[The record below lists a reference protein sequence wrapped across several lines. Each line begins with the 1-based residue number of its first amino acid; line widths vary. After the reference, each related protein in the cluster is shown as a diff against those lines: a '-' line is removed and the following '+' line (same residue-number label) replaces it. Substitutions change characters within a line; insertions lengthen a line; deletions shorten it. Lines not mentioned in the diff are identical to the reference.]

1 MATDITRLQIQIDTS
16 QVKKASDSFD
26 NMNKSVNNTEKGL
39 LSLNKVIGALSL
51 TALTS
56 QLVKYADEFTN
67 INNRLRLATDGTN
80 ELATA
85 QKELFKI
92 SQDTMVSF
100 SSSAELYSK
109 LKTSTDNLNISQE
122 RLLKITQTIN
132 KAGLLGGGSVES
144 VNAALVQLGQGLA
157 SGTLRGDELNSVLEN
172 TPRLARAIAEGMNVP
187 LGKIRELAGEGKI
200 TAETIIKA
208 LESQGIAIDKEFE
221 KVGATIGQAMQTV
234 SNSILFAVGTLDE
247 GTGASKSF
255 ADSIMSLSKLIDEN
269 RENILLYAQGLASI
283 IATVTALAV
292 GKKALSAVTQLYN
305 SYLIATTTTTTAYNI
320 ATNTATATTTR
331 MSLSQQ
337 AAAAS
342 SLALSTAMRAIP
354 FIAVAGG
361 IFAITDALIKSKG
374 KMLEFGDATTSTAD
388 KLKGLTS
395 VQLDYQESLLQTEII
410 QKRLDLANAKSKA
423 SSQGIFQSDEDFL
436 RARSEADKT
445 SQEFEQ
451 LTKSLRDLKKVRED
465 LSNTKPVND
474 KLEVKNAQD
483 LKAIQQDLLKVI
495 DPYAVKVKEINQ
507 KYDDMLIKLKMVKG
521 STADIAELEKA
532 RQIEL
537 DKAKPK
543 ETKTSSPVKIEQ
555 TKEQL
560 ITSSRDWQTYYETI
574 KDYSSS
580 WAIEEA
586 DLRARFIDLN
596 AEQMDIMLQDAKTRY
611 FDKFKEEAEKI
622 KEIKPFD
629 FSINLDVN
637 DTAINSVL
645 KSFESLTD
653 AQQEYNKFINK
664 EGVTKEQIAKADEK
678 NISNQIKGYS
688 NLAGSIGELFEA
700 GSRESASFK
709 IAQTALALVEGTR
722 AILTAGTGDPYT
734 AIPRMIAMGAMVS
747 SLLGNIGVAFGTSSV
762 SSVNMSAPVNTGTG
776 TVLGDSEA
784 VSESITKSLEIL
796 EDFAEPQY
804 QTLQSMNKYLANISN
819 ALGGVSSLLIRQGG
833 FAFGEGFTPTSTTK
847 QNIKI
852 NNDIANAIVGG
863 GVGLVLSKLKI
874 PIISDIAGM
883 FGGLINNV
891 MGGLFGKTSVSSTM
905 TDSGIYFANQL
916 LTDAIE
922 NFNGSAYQTIQT
934 TVSKKSWFGSSS
946 STTITDYFQA
956 LDNETER
963 QFSLVLGGLYD
974 TALQA
979 GTALDMTAEDTEKKL
994 SKFIVSIGKIS
1005 LKGKTGEQIQESLTN
1020 VFGKL
1025 GDQIALE
1032 MFNIYDTVTEKVA
1045 VYEKRLVGGF
1055 SFRLKDVLVGYKDV
1069 TTTKVVGNTL
1079 VDFQKVGEGLF
1090 QTMTRVATGMEE
1102 ARFYIDRLG
1111 KSFNDLSYTE
1121 ILNKQG
1127 DVGFEALYQ
1136 SIKKTDEALYGVD
1149 NNLIKIIENLDSTAE
1164 ELYTAYSILDTLRS
1178 TLSFL
1183 GLAVEGIS
1191 TSSIRGAGSLEN
1203 LSSGINDYIE
1213 NFLSDEE
1220 RLSYKTMLLTKEF
1233 DRLGISL
1240 PTSKDAFK
1248 TLINSLDLTT
1258 EDGQKL
1264 YGSLITLSG
1273 AFSDVSDEAEKLTN
1287 VTITLLSNLSQSIKN
1302 VVATLRGNNSSVSL
1316 SQFNQAMLKAIDLST
1331 TTNYQ
1336 DFANA
1341 VNEAIKFS
1349 SALSDESNF
1358 KTAKEMSFAQS
1369 VAANQFEDL
1378 GTKTETQIDILMQIR
1393 GNTAIIA
1400 SSISGANGTV
1410 NSITTPPTIG
1420 ITTANQTTNNPL
1432 IADNSQTERLIN
1444 IVQSQNVIIKQQYD
1458 VLREIRDLN
1467 NTANISLDSIKGLM

>member
-1 MATDITRLQIQIDTS
+1 MATDITRLRVEIDTS

-67 INNRLRLATDGTN
+67 INNRLRLVTSGTE
-80 ELATA
+80 ELTQA

-92 SQDTMVSF
+92 SQDTRVSF

-144 VNAALVQLGQGLA
+144 INAALVQLGQGLA

-305 SYLIATTTTTTAYNI
+305 SYLIATTTTTTSYSI
-320 ATNTATATTTR
+320 ATNTATTTTTR

-388 KLKGLTS
+388 KLKGLTKT
-395 VQLDYQESLLQTEII
+395 QLDYQESLLQTEII
-410 QKRLDLANAKSKA
+410 QKRLDLANAKAKA

-436 RARSEADKT
+436 RARSEADKI

-451 LTKSLRDLKKVRED
+451 LTKSSRELKKARED
-465 LSNTKPVND
+465 LANTKPVND

-483 LKAIQQDLLKVI
+483 LKAIQQDLLKI
-495 DPYAVKVKEINQ
+495 TDPYAVKVKEINQ

-521 STADIAELEKA
+521 TAKDIAELEKA

-543 ETKTSSPVKIEQ
+543 ETKTSSPVKTEQ

-574 KDYSSS
+574 KDYSSA

-637 DTAINSVL
+637 DTAINSIL
-645 KSFESLTD
+645 KSFDSLMD
-653 AQQEYNKFINK
+653 AQKEYNKFVTK
-664 EGVTKEQIAKADEK
+664 EGVTKEQIAKADAK

-688 NLAGSIGELFEA
+688 NLAGSIGELFRE
-700 GSRESASFK
+700 GSKESASFK

-722 AILTAGTGDPYT
+722 AILTQGTGDPYT

-747 SLLGNIGVAFGTSSV
+747 SLLGNIGVAFGGSS
-762 SSVNMSAPVNTGTG
+762 SSTVNMSGAVNTGTG

-833 FAFGEGFTPTSTTK
+833 FAFGEGFQAINQTT
-847 QNIKI
+847 QNVKLSNSFIKTMDFLT
-852 NNDIANAIVGG
+852 NPAGAILDKIGLSFLSGNGIIGGLVNKVLG
-863 GVGLVLSKLKI
+863 GV
-874 PIISDIAGM
+874 
-883 FGGLINNV
+883 
-891 MGGLFGKTSVSSTM
+891 FGKTSVSQTM
-905 TDSGIYFANQL
+905 TDSGIYFADQL

-922 NFNGSAYQTIQT
+922 NFNGAAYQTVLTIVNT
-934 TVSKKSWFGSSS
+934 KSLFKKSSMAWYQ
-946 STTITDYFQA
+946 DYFQA
-956 LDNETER
+956 LDSETER
-963 QFSLVLGGLYD
+963 QFTLVLRGLYD
-974 TALQA
+974 TVLQA
-979 GTALDMTAEDTEKKL
+979 GTALDKTAEQTAQSL
-994 SKFIVSIGKIS
+994 SGFIVSIGKIS
-1005 LKGKTGEQIQESLTN
+1005 LKGKTGEQIQEELTN
-1020 VFGKL
+1020 VFGKI
-1025 GDQIALE
+1025 GDQMAATAFPAL
-1032 MFNIYDTVTEKVA
+1032 IP
-1045 VYEKRLVGGF
+1045 
-1055 SFRLKDVLVGYKDV
+1055 
-1069 TTTKVVGNTL
+1069 
-1079 VDFQKVGEGLF
+1079 FQKVGEGLF
-1090 QTMTRVATGMEE
+1090 ETMTRVATGMEE
-1102 ARFYIDRLG
+1102 ARYYIDRLG

-1127 DVGFEALYQ
+1127 NVGFEALYQ

-1149 NNLIKIIENLDSTAE
+1149 NNLIQIIENLDATAE
-1164 ELYTAYSILDTLRS
+1164 ELYTAYSVLDTLRS

-1183 GLAVEGIS
+1183 GLSVEGIS
-1191 TSSIRGAGSLEN
+1191 FASIRGAGSVEN
-1203 LSSGINDYIE
+1203 LSNGINDYIE
-1213 NFLSDEE
+1213 GFLSDEE
-1220 RLSYKTMLLTKEF
+1220 KLSYKTMLLTKEF
-1233 DRLGISL
+1233 DRLGIAL
-1240 PTSKDAFK
+1240 PNSKDDFK
-1248 TLINSLDLTT
+1248 ALINSLDLTT
-1258 EDGQKL
+1258 EEGQKL
-1264 YGSLITLSG
+1264 YGRLITLSG
-1273 AFSDVSDEAEKLTN
+1273 AFADVSDEAEKLTN

-1302 VVATLRGNNSSVSL
+1302 VVATLRGSNNSSVTL
-1316 SQFNQAMLKAIDLST
+1316 GQFNQAMLKAIDLST

-1358 KTAKEMSFAQS
+1358 KNAKEMSFAQS
-1369 VAANQFEDL
+1369 VAANQFEQL

>member
-1 MATDITRLQIQIDTS
+1 MATDLTRLQIQIDTS

-67 INNRLRLATDGTN
+67 INNRLRLSTN
-80 ELATA
+80 STQELIQA

-92 SQDTMVSF
+92 SQDTRVSF
-100 SSSAELYSK
+100 SSSVELYSK

-305 SYLIATTTTTTAYNI
+305 SYLIATTTTTTSYSI
-320 ATNTATATTTR
+320 ATNTATTTTTR

-388 KLKGLTS
+388 KLKGLTKT
-395 VQLDYQESLLQTEII
+395 QLDYQESLLQTEII
-410 QKRLDLANAKSKA
+410 QKRLDLANAKAKA

-436 RARSEADKT
+436 RARSEADKI

-451 LTKSLRDLKKVRED
+451 LTKSSRELKKARED
-465 LSNTKPVND
+465 LANTKPVND

-495 DPYAVKVKEINQ
+495 DPYQVKVKEINQ

-543 ETKTSSPVKIEQ
+543 EPKPEKVKKDE

-560 ITSSRDWQTYYETI
+560 ITSLRDWQTYYETI
-574 KDYSSS
+574 KDYSSA

-637 DTAINSVL
+637 DTAINSIL
-645 KSFESLTD
+645 KSFDSLMD
-653 AQQEYNKFINK
+653 AQKEYNKFVTK
-664 EGVTKEQIAKADEK
+664 EGVTKEQIAKADAK

-688 NLAGSIGELFEA
+688 NLAGSIGELFRE
-700 GSRESASFK
+700 GSKESASFK

-722 AILTAGTGDPYT
+722 AILTQGTGDPYT

-747 SLLGNIGVAFGTSSV
+747 SLLGNIGVAFGGSSV
-762 SSVNMSAPVNTGTG
+762 SSVNMSGAVNTGTG

-833 FAFGEGFTPTSTTK
+833 FAFGEGFTPINTTT
-847 QNIKI
+847 QNVKLSNSFIKTMDFI
-852 NNDIANAIVGG
+852 TNPAGG
-863 GVGLVLSKLKI
+863 LLDKILPLGSGNGVI
-874 PIISDIAGM
+874 
-883 FGGLINNV
+883 GGLINKV
-891 MGGLFGKTSVSSTM
+891 LGSVFGKTSESSAM

-916 LTDAIE
+916 LTNAIE
-922 NFNGSAYQTIQT
+922 DFNGSAYQTVLF
-934 TVSKKSWFGSSS
+934 TVSKKSAFSSS
-946 STTITDYFQA
+946 SRSWYKDYFQA
-956 LDNETER
+956 LDSETTR

-974 TALQA
+974 TVLQA
-979 GTALDMTAEDTEKKL
+979 GTALDKTAEQTAQSL
-994 SKFIVSIGKIS
+994 SGFIVSIGKIS
-1005 LKGKTGEQIQESLTN
+1005 LKDKTGEQIQETLTN
-1020 VFGKL
+1020 VFGKI
-1025 GDQIALE
+1025 GDDLAKTAFPAL
-1032 MFNIYDTVTEKVA
+1032 IP
-1045 VYEKRLVGGF
+1045 
-1055 SFRLKDVLVGYKDV
+1055 
-1069 TTTKVVGNTL
+1069 
-1079 VDFQKVGEGLF
+1079 FQKVGEGLF

-1127 DVGFEALYQ
+1127 NVGFEALYQ
-1136 SIKKTDEALYGVD
+1136 SIKKTDESLYGVD

-1164 ELYTAYSILDTLRS
+1164 ELYTAYSVLDTLRS

-1183 GLAVEGIS
+1183 GLSVEGIS
-1191 TSSIRGAGSLEN
+1191 FASIRGAGSVEN
-1203 LSSGINDYIE
+1203 LSNGINDYIE
-1213 NFLSDEE
+1213 GFLSDEE
-1220 RLSYKTMLLTKEF
+1220 RLSYQTMLLTKEF
-1233 DRLGISL
+1233 DRLGIAL
-1240 PTSKDAFK
+1240 PNSKDDFK
-1248 TLINSLDLTT
+1248 ALINSLDLTT
-1258 EDGQKL
+1258 EEGQKL

-1302 VVATLRGNNSSVSL
+1302 VVATLRGNNSSSVTL
-1316 SQFNQAMLKAIDLST
+1316 GQFNQAMLKAIDLST

-1349 SALSDESNF
+1349 SALSNESNF
-1358 KTAKEMSFAQS
+1358 KNAKEMSFAQS
-1369 VAANQFEDL
+1369 VAANQFEEL

-1393 GNTAIIA
+1393 GNTAILA
-1400 SSISGANGTV
+1400 SAVGTNQQI

>member
-1 MATDITRLQIQIDTS
+1 MATDITRLRVEIDTS

-67 INNRLRLATDGTN
+67 INNTIRLATNGTQ
-80 ELATA
+80 EFAIA
-85 QKELFKI
+85 QKELFRIAQETK
-92 SQDTMVSF
+92 TSF
-100 SSSAELYSK
+100 STTTELYRKFSVA
-109 LKTSTDNLNISQE
+109 TDSLGVSQE
-122 RLLKITQTIN
+122 RLLKVISSIN
-132 KAGLLGGGSVES
+132 KAGIIGGGDKSSIE
-144 VNAALVQLGQGLA
+144 AALTQLGQGLME
-157 SGTLRGDELNSVLEN
+157 GTLRGDELNSVLGQ
-172 TPRLARAIAEGMNVP
+172 TPRLAKAIADGMGIAQDK
-187 LGKIRELAGEGKI
+187 LRAMAMEGKI
-200 TAETIIKA
+200 TAEQIVIA
-208 LESQGIAIDKEFE
+208 LEKQGIVLDREYAVMAS
-221 KVGATIGQAMQTV
+221 KVSDAMTTV
-234 SNSILFAVGTLDE
+234 NNSILVAIGTLDE
-247 GTGASKSF
+247 GLGASKSF
-255 ADSIMSLSKLIDEN
+255 AQGLVDLSKAIDKNKES
-269 RENILLYAQGLASI
+269 IFLYAQGLASI

-320 ATNTATATTTR
+320 ATNTATTTTTR

-388 KLKGLTS
+388 KLKGLTA
-395 VQLDYQESLLQTEII
+395 VQLDYQQSLLEEELIK
-410 QKRLDLANAKSKA
+410 KRLERANANAAAANK
-423 SSQGIFQSDEDFL
+423 GIFQSDEDFL
-436 RARSEADKT
+436 RVRNRAVEVQK
-445 SQEFEQ
+445 EFDI
-451 LTKSLRDLKKVRED
+451 LTKAMVDLKQAKKD

-495 DPYAVKVKEINQ
+495 DPYQVKVKEINQ

-574 KDYSSS
+574 KDYSSA

-637 DTAINSVL
+637 DTAINSIL
-645 KSFESLTD
+645 KSFDSLMD
-653 AQQEYNKFINK
+653 AQKEYNKFVNK
-664 EGVTKEQIAKADEK
+664 EGVTKEQIAKADAK

-688 NLAGSIGELFEA
+688 NLAGSIGELFRE
-700 GSRESASFK
+700 GSKESASFK

-722 AILTAGTGDPYT
+722 AILTQGTGDPYT

-747 SLLGNIGVAFGTSSV
+747 SLLGNIGVAFGGSSV

-819 ALGGVSSLLIRQGG
+819 SLGGVSSLLIRQGG

-847 QNIKI
+847 QNVKI
-852 NNDIANAIVGG
+852 NNDISNAIVGG

-883 FGGLINNV
+883 FGGLVNKAL
-891 MGGLFGKTSVSSTM
+891 GSLFGKTSVSSAM

-922 NFNGSAYQTIQT
+922 NFNGSAYQTVLTI
-934 TVSKKSWFGSSS
+934 VSTKSLFKKSSMAWYQ
-946 STTITDYFQA
+946 DYFQA
-956 LDNETER
+956 LDSETSR

-974 TALQA
+974 TVLQA
-979 GTALDMTAEDTEKKL
+979 GTALDKTAEQTAQSL
-994 SKFIVSIGKIS
+994 SGFIVSIGKIS
-1005 LKGKTGEQIQESLTN
+1005 LSGKTGQQIQETLTN
-1020 VFGKL
+1020 IFGKL
-1025 GDQIALE
+1025 GDQIAATAFPLL
-1032 MFNIYDTVTEKVA
+1032 IP
-1045 VYEKRLVGGF
+1045 
-1055 SFRLKDVLVGYKDV
+1055 
-1069 TTTKVVGNTL
+1069 
-1079 VDFQKVGEGLF
+1079 FQKVGEGLF

-1111 KSFNDLSYTE
+1111 KSFNDLSYTD

-1127 DVGFEALYQ
+1127 NVGFEALYQ

-1164 ELYTAYSILDTLRS
+1164 ELYTAYSVLDTLRS

-1191 TSSIRGAGSLEN
+1191 FASIRGAGSVEN
-1203 LSSGINDYIE
+1203 LSNGINDYIE
-1213 NFLSDEE
+1213 GFLSDEE
-1220 RLSYKTMLLTKEF
+1220 RLSYQTMLLSKEF
-1233 DRLGISL
+1233 DRLGIAL
-1240 PTSKDAFK
+1240 PTSKDDFK
-1248 TLINSLDLTT
+1248 ALIQSLDLTS
-1258 EDGQKL
+1258 EEGQKL
-1264 YGSLITLSG
+1264 YGQLITLSG

-1302 VVATLRGNNSSVSL
+1302 VVATLRGNNSSVTL
-1316 SQFNQAMLKAIDLST
+1316 GQFNQAMLKAIDLST

-1349 SALSDESNF
+1349 SALSNESNF

-1369 VAANQFEDL
+1369 VAANQFEQL

>member
-67 INNRLRLATDGTN
+67 INNRLRLVTSGTE
-80 ELATA
+80 ELTRA

-92 SQDTMVSF
+92 SQDTRVSF

-157 SGTLRGDELNSVLEN
+157 SGVLRGDELNSVLEN
-172 TPRLARAIAEGMNVP
+172 TPRLAKAIADGMNIP

-208 LESQGIAIDKEFE
+208 LESQGVSIDKEFE

-255 ADSIMSLSKLIDEN
+255 ADSIMSLSRLIDEN

-305 SYLIATTTTTTAYNI
+305 SYLIATTTTTTAYNV

-361 IFAITDALIKSKG
+361 IFAISENLLTSSKNAKILSDSLDEPIEKLKELTENQLKFRVTVLTDEIEKQTKIVEDRLNA
-374 KMLEFGDATTSTAD
+374 ATQDLSTASRWVD
-388 KLKGLTS
+388 TEKIQQKNLSLYDSEVQKLNSIIKRRDEILELSKQENNNTKENEKLKS
-395 VQLDYQESLLQTEII
+395 
-410 QKRLDLANAKSKA
+410 
-423 SSQGIFQSDEDFL
+423 
-436 RARSEADKT
+436 
-445 SQEFEQ
+445 
-451 LTKSLRDLKKVRED
+451 
-465 LSNTKPVND
+465 
-474 KLEVKNAQD
+474 KNAQD

-495 DPYAVKVKEINQ
+495 DPYQVKVKEINQ
-507 KYDDMLIKLKMVKG
+507 RYDDMLIKLKMVKG

-543 ETKTSSPVKIEQ
+543 EPKPEKVKKDE

-574 KDYSSS
+574 KDYSSA

-637 DTAINSVL
+637 DTAINSIL
-645 KSFESLTD
+645 KSFDSLMD
-653 AQQEYNKFINK
+653 AQKEYNKFVTK
-664 EGVTKEQIAKADEK
+664 EGVTKEQIAKADAK

-688 NLAGSIGELFEA
+688 NLAGSIGELFRE
-700 GSRESASFK
+700 GSKESASFK

-722 AILTAGTGDPYT
+722 AILTQGTGDPYT

-747 SLLGNIGVAFGTSSV
+747 SLLGNIGVAFGGSSV

-833 FAFGEGFTPTSTTK
+833 FAFGEGFTPINQTT
-847 QNIKI
+847 QNVKLSNSFIKTMDFLT
-852 NNDIANAIVGG
+852 NPAGG
-863 GVGLVLSKLKI
+863 LLDKILPLGSGNGVI
-874 PIISDIAGM
+874 
-883 FGGLINNV
+883 GGLINKV
-891 MGGLFGKTSVSSTM
+891 LGSVFGKTSVSSAM

-922 NFNGSAYQTIQT
+922 NFNGSAYQTVLTII
-934 TVSKKSWFGSSS
+934 SSKSLFKKSSMAWYQ
-946 STTITDYFQA
+946 DYFQA
-956 LDNETER
+956 LDSETSR

-974 TALQA
+974 TVLQA
-979 GTALDMTAEDTEKKL
+979 GTALDKTAEQTAQSL
-994 SKFIVSIGKIS
+994 SNFIVSIGKIS
-1005 LKGKTGEQIQESLTN
+1005 LSGKTGQQIQETLTN
-1020 VFGKL
+1020 IFGKL
-1025 GDQIALE
+1025 GDQIAATAFPLL
-1032 MFNIYDTVTEKVA
+1032 MP
-1045 VYEKRLVGGF
+1045 
-1055 SFRLKDVLVGYKDV
+1055 
-1069 TTTKVVGNTL
+1069 
-1079 VDFQKVGEGLF
+1079 FQKVGEGLF

-1111 KSFNDLSYTE
+1111 KSFNDLSYTD

-1127 DVGFEALYQ
+1127 NVGFEALYQ

-1149 NNLIKIIENLDSTAE
+1149 NNLIKIIDSLDSTSE

-1183 GLAVEGIS
+1183 GLSVEGIS
-1191 TSSIRGAGSLEN
+1191 FASIRGAGSLEN

-1220 RLSYKTMLLTKEF
+1220 KLSYRTMLLTKEF
-1233 DRLGISL
+1233 DRLGIAL
-1240 PTSKDAFK
+1240 PNSKDDFK
-1248 TLINSLDLTT
+1248 ALIQSLDLTS
-1258 EDGQKL
+1258 EEGQKL
-1264 YGSLITLSG
+1264 YGQLITLSG

-1302 VVATLRGNNSSVSL
+1302 VVATLRGNNSSVTL
-1316 SQFNQAMLKAIDLST
+1316 GQFNQAMLKAIDLST

-1336 DFANA
+1336 DFADA

-1349 SALSDESNF
+1349 SALSNEGNF

-1369 VAANQFEDL
+1369 VAANQFEQL

-1432 IADNSQTERLIN
+1432 VADNSQTERLIN

>member
-1 MATDITRLQIQIDTS
+1 MATDLTRLQIQIDTS

-67 INNRLRLATDGTN
+67 INNRLRLVTNGTE
-80 ELATA
+80 ELTQA

-92 SQDTMVSF
+92 SQDTRVSF

-305 SYLIATTTTTTAYNI
+305 SYLIATTTTTTSYSI
-320 ATNTATATTTR
+320 ATNTATTTTTR

-388 KLKGLTS
+388 KLKGLTKT
-395 VQLDYQESLLQTEII
+395 QLDYQESLLQTEII
-410 QKRLDLANAKSKA
+410 QKRLDLANAKAKA

-436 RARSEADKT
+436 RARSEADKI

-451 LTKSLRDLKKVRED
+451 LTKSSRELKKARED
-465 LSNTKPVND
+465 LANTKPVND

-483 LKAIQQDLLKVI
+483 LKAIQQDLLKI
-495 DPYAVKVKEINQ
+495 TDPYAVKVKEINQ

-521 STADIAELEKA
+521 TAKDIADLEKA

-543 ETKTSSPVKIEQ
+543 EPKPEKVKKDE

-574 KDYSSS
+574 KDYSSA

-637 DTAINSVL
+637 DTAINSIL
-645 KSFESLTD
+645 KSFDSLMD
-653 AQQEYNKFINK
+653 AQKEYNKFVTK
-664 EGVTKEQIAKADEK
+664 EGVTKEQIAKADDK

-688 NLAGSIGELFEA
+688 NLAGSIGELFRE
-700 GSRESASFK
+700 GSKESASFK

-722 AILTAGTGDPYT
+722 AILTQGTGDPYT

-747 SLLGNIGVAFGTSSV
+747 SLLGNIGVAFGGSSV

-852 NNDIANAIVGG
+852 NNDITNAIVGG
-863 GVGLVLSKLKI
+863 GVGLILSKLKI

-883 FGGLINNV
+883 FGGLINSV
-891 MGGLFGKTSVSSTM
+891 IGGLFGKTSVSTTM

-922 NFNGSAYQTIQT
+922 DFNGAAYQTIQT
-934 TVSKKSWFGSSS
+934 TISKKSWFGKSS

-956 LDNETER
+956 LDNETTR

-974 TALQA
+974 TVLQA
-979 GTALDMTAEDTEKKL
+979 GTALDKTAEQTAQSL
-994 SKFIVSIGKIS
+994 SGFVVSIGKIS
-1005 LKGKTGEQIQESLTN
+1005 LKDKTGEQIQETLTN
-1020 VFGKL
+1020 IFGQI
-1025 GDQIALE
+1025 GDQMAATAFPAL
-1032 MFNIYDTVTEKVA
+1032 IP
-1045 VYEKRLVGGF
+1045 
-1055 SFRLKDVLVGYKDV
+1055 
-1069 TTTKVVGNTL
+1069 
-1079 VDFQKVGEGLF
+1079 FQQVGEGLF
-1090 QTMTRVATGMEE
+1090 ETMTRVASGMEE

-1127 DVGFEALYQ
+1127 NVGFEALYQ

-1191 TSSIRGAGSLEN
+1191 FASIRGAGSVEN

-1213 NFLSDEE
+1213 GFLSDEE
-1220 RLSYKTMLLTKEF
+1220 RLSYRTMLLTKEF
-1233 DRLGISL
+1233 DRLGIAL
-1240 PTSKDAFK
+1240 PTSKDDFK
-1248 TLINSLDLTT
+1248 ALIQSLDLTS
-1258 EDGQKL
+1258 EEGQKL
-1264 YGSLITLSG
+1264 YGQLITLSG

-1302 VVATLRGNNSSVSL
+1302 VVATLRGNNSSVTL
-1316 SQFNQAMLKAIDLST
+1316 GQFNQAMLKAIDLST

-1336 DFANA
+1336 DFADA

-1349 SALSDESNF
+1349 SALSNESNF

-1369 VAANQFEDL
+1369 VAANQFEQL

>member
-1 MATDITRLQIQIDTS
+1 MATDITRLRVEIDTS
-16 QVKKASDSFD
+16 QVKKTSDSFD

-67 INNRLRLATDGTN
+67 INNRLRLVTNGTE
-80 ELATA
+80 ELTQA

-92 SQDTMVSF
+92 SQDTRVSF

-109 LKTSTDNLNISQE
+109 LKTSTDSLNISQE

-172 TPRLARAIAEGMNVP
+172 TPRLAKAIADGMNVP

-305 SYLIATTTTTTAYNI
+305 SYLIATTTTTTAYSI
-320 ATNTATATTTR
+320 ATNTATTTTTR

-388 KLKGLTS
+388 KLKGLTA
-395 VQLDYQESLLQTEII
+395 VQLDYQQSLLEEELIK
-410 QKRLDLANAKSKA
+410 KRLERANANAAAANK
-423 SSQGIFQSDEDFL
+423 GIFQSDEDFL
-436 RARSEADKT
+436 RVRNRAVEVQK
-445 SQEFEQ
+445 EFDI
-451 LTKSLRDLKKVRED
+451 LTKAMVDLKQAKKD

-483 LKAIQQDLLKVI
+483 LKAIQQDLLKI
-495 DPYAVKVKEINQ
+495 TDPYQVKVKEINQ

-521 STADIAELEKA
+521 TAKDIAELEKA

-574 KDYSSS
+574 KDYSSA

-637 DTAINSVL
+637 DTAINSIL
-645 KSFESLTD
+645 KSFDSLMD
-653 AQQEYNKFINK
+653 AQKEYNKFVTK
-664 EGVTKEQIAKADEK
+664 EGVTKEQIAKADAK

-688 NLAGSIGELFEA
+688 NLAGSIGELFRE
-700 GSRESASFK
+700 GSKESASFK

-722 AILTAGTGDPYT
+722 AILTQGTGDPYT

-747 SLLGNIGVAFGTSSV
+747 SLLGNIGVAFGGSS
-762 SSVNMSAPVNTGTG
+762 SSTVNMSGAVNTGTG

-833 FAFGEGFTPTSTTK
+833 FAFGAGFTPINTTT
-847 QNIKI
+847 QNVKLSDSFIKGMDFI
-852 NNDIANAIVGG
+852 TNPAGKFLDKLLPLGSGN
-863 GVGLVLSKLKI
+863 GVI
-874 PIISDIAGM
+874 
-883 FGGLINNV
+883 GGLINKAL
-891 MGGLFGKTSVSSTM
+891 GSLFGKTSVSSAM

-922 NFNGSAYQTIQT
+922 NFNGSAYQTVLTI
-934 TVSKKSWFGSSS
+934 VEEKSMFKSS
-946 STTITDYFQA
+946 STAWFQDYFQA
-956 LDNETER
+956 LDNETTR

-974 TALQA
+974 TVLQA
-979 GTALDMTAEDTEKKL
+979 GTALDKTAEQTAQSL
-994 SKFIVSIGKIS
+994 SGFIVSIGKIS
-1005 LKGKTGEQIQESLTN
+1005 LNGKTGQQIQETLTN
-1020 VFGKL
+1020 IFGKL
-1025 GDQIALE
+1025 GDQIAATAFPLL
-1032 MFNIYDTVTEKVA
+1032 IP
-1045 VYEKRLVGGF
+1045 
-1055 SFRLKDVLVGYKDV
+1055 
-1069 TTTKVVGNTL
+1069 
-1079 VDFQKVGEGLF
+1079 FQKVGEGLF

-1111 KSFNDLSYTE
+1111 KSFDDLSYTD

-1127 DVGFEALYQ
+1127 NVGFEALYQ

-1191 TSSIRGAGSLEN
+1191 TASIRGAGSLEN
-1203 LSSGINDYIE
+1203 LSNGMNDYIE

-1220 RLSYKTMLLTKEF
+1220 KLSYKTMLLTKEF
-1233 DRLGISL
+1233 DKLGIAL
-1240 PTSKDAFK
+1240 PNSKDDFK
-1248 TLINSLDLTT
+1248 ALINSLDLTT
-1258 EDGQKL
+1258 EEGQKL
-1264 YGSLITLSG
+1264 YGRLITLSG

-1302 VVATLRGNNSSVSL
+1302 VVATLRGNNSSVTL
-1316 SQFNQAMLKAIDLST
+1316 GQFNQAMLKAIDLST

-1336 DFANA
+1336 DFADA

-1349 SALSDESNF
+1349 SALSNESNF

>member
-1 MATDITRLQIQIDTS
+1 MATDLTRLQIQIDTS

-51 TALTS
+51 TVLTR

-80 ELATA
+80 ELVTA

-92 SQDTMVSF
+92 SQDTRVSF

-374 KMLEFGDATTSTAD
+374 KMLEFGDATTSTSD
-388 KLKGLTS
+388 KLKGLTKT
-395 VQLDYQESLLQTEII
+395 QLDYQESLLQTEII

-436 RARSEADKT
+436 RARSEADKA

-465 LSNTKPVND
+465 LANTKPVND

-483 LKAIQQDLLKVI
+483 LKAIQQDLLKI
-495 DPYAVKVKEINQ
+495 TDPYQVKVKEINQ
-507 KYDDMLIKLKMVKG
+507 RYDDMLIKLKMVKG

-543 ETKTSSPVKIEQ
+543 EPKPEKVKKDE

-574 KDYSSS
+574 KDYSSA

-586 DLRARFIDLN
+586 DLRAKFIDLN

-637 DTAINSVL
+637 DTAINSIL
-645 KSFESLTD
+645 KSFDSLMD
-653 AQQEYNKFINK
+653 AQKEYNKFVTK
-664 EGVTKEQIAKADEK
+664 EGVTKEQIAKADAK

-688 NLAGSIGELFEA
+688 NLAGSIGELFRE
-700 GSRESASFK
+700 GSKESASFK

-722 AILTAGTGDPYT
+722 AILTQGTGDPYT

-747 SLLGNIGVAFGTSSV
+747 SLLGNIGVAFGGSSV

-819 ALGGVSSLLIRQGG
+819 ALAGVSSLLIKQGG
-833 FAFGEGFTPTSTTK
+833 FAFGAGFTPINTTT
-847 QNIKI
+847 QNVKLSNSFIKTMDFLT
-852 NNDIANAIVGG
+852 NPAGG
-863 GVGLVLSKLKI
+863 LLDKILPLGSGNGVI
-874 PIISDIAGM
+874 
-883 FGGLINNV
+883 GGLINKV
-891 MGGLFGKTSVSSTM
+891 LGSVFGKTSVSRKM
-905 TDSGIYFANQL
+905 TDSGIYFGKQL
-916 LTDAIE
+916 LTNAIE
-922 NFNGSAYQTIQT
+922 NFNGSAYQTIKT
-934 TVSKKSWFGSSS
+934 TTSKKSLFSSSS
-946 STTITDYFQA
+946 STTIKDYFKA
-956 LDNETER
+956 LDSETSR

-974 TALQA
+974 TVLQA
-979 GTALDMTAEDTEKKL
+979 GTALDKTSEQTAQSL
-994 SKFIVSIGKIS
+994 SGFIVSIGKIS
-1005 LKGKTGEQIQESLTN
+1005 LKGKTGQQIQESLTN
-1020 VFGKL
+1020 IFGKL
-1025 GDQIALE
+1025 GDQIA
-1032 MFNIYDTVTEKVA
+1032 
-1045 VYEKRLVGGF
+1045 
-1055 SFRLKDVLVGYKDV
+1055 
-1069 TTTKVVGNTL
+1069 TTAFPL
-1079 VDFQKVGEGLF
+1079 LIPFQKVGEGLF

-1102 ARFYIDRLG
+1102 ARFYIERLG
-1111 KSFNDLSYTE
+1111 VTFNDLSYTD

-1127 DVGFEALYQ
+1127 NVGFEALYQ

-1183 GLAVEGIS
+1183 GLSVEGIS
-1191 TSSIRGAGSLEN
+1191 ISSIRGAGSLEN
-1203 LSSGINDYIE
+1203 LSNGINDYIE

-1220 RLSYKTMLLTKEF
+1220 RLSYRTMLLSKEF
-1233 DRLGISL
+1233 DRLGITL
-1240 PTSKDAFK
+1240 PTSKDDFK
-1248 TLINSLDLTT
+1248 ALVQSLDLTS
-1258 EDGQKL
+1258 EEGQKL
-1264 YGSLITLSG
+1264 YGQLITLSG

-1302 VVATLRGNNSSVSL
+1302 VVATLRGNNSSVTL
-1316 SQFNQAMLKAIDLST
+1316 GQFNQAMLKAIDLST

-1349 SALSDESNF
+1349 SALNNESNF

-1467 NTANISLDSIKGLM
+1467 NTANISLDSIKGLI

>member
-1 MATDITRLQIQIDTS
+1 MATDITRLRVEIDTS

-67 INNRLRLATDGTN
+67 INNRLRLSTN
-80 ELATA
+80 STQELITA

-92 SQDTMVSF
+92 SQGTRVSF

-305 SYLIATTTTTTAYNI
+305 SYLIATTTTTTAYSI
-320 ATNTATATTTR
+320 ATNTATTTTAR

-388 KLKGLTS
+388 KLKGLTA
-395 VQLDYQESLLQTEII
+395 VQLDYQQSLLEEELIK
-410 QKRLDLANAKSKA
+410 KRLERANANAAAANK
-423 SSQGIFQSDEDFL
+423 GIFQSDEDFL
-436 RARSEADKT
+436 RVRNRAVEVQK
-445 SQEFEQ
+445 EFDI
-451 LTKSLRDLKKVRED
+451 LTKAMVDLKQAKKD
-465 LSNTKPVND
+465 LANTKPVND

-495 DPYAVKVKEINQ
+495 DPYQVKVKEINQ

-521 STADIAELEKA
+521 STSDIAELEKA

-543 ETKTSSPVKIEQ
+543 ETKTSSPVKVEQ

-574 KDYSSS
+574 KDYSSA

-586 DLRARFIDLN
+586 DLRAKFIDLN

-637 DTAINSVL
+637 DTAINSIL
-645 KSFESLTD
+645 KSFDSLMD
-653 AQQEYNKFINK
+653 AQKEYNKFVTK
-664 EGVTKEQIAKADEK
+664 EGVTKEQIAKADAK

-688 NLAGSIGELFEA
+688 NLAGSIGELFRE
-700 GSRESASFK
+700 GSKESASFK

-722 AILTAGTGDPYT
+722 AILTQGTGDPYT

-747 SLLGNIGVAFGTSSV
+747 SLLGNIGVAFGGSSV

-833 FAFGEGFTPTSTTK
+833 FAFGEGFTPINTTT
-847 QNIKI
+847 QNLKLSDSFIKGMDFLTNPAGKLLDKI
-852 NNDIANAIVGG
+852 LPLGSGNGIIG
-863 GVGLVLSKLKI
+863 GLVNKALGS
-874 PIISDIAGM
+874 
-883 FGGLINNV
+883 V
-891 MGGLFGKTSVSSTM
+891 FGKTTVSSAM
-905 TDSGIYFANQL
+905 TDSGIYFADQL

-922 NFNGSAYQTIQT
+922 NFNGAAYQTVLTIVNT
-934 TVSKKSWFGSSS
+934 KSLFKKSSMAWYQ
-946 STTITDYFQA
+946 DYFQA
-956 LDNETER
+956 LDSETTR

-974 TALQA
+974 TVLQA
-979 GTALDMTAEDTEKKL
+979 GTALDKTAEQTAQSL
-994 SKFIVSIGKIS
+994 SGFIVSIGKIS
-1005 LKGKTGEQIQESLTN
+1005 LNGKSGQQIQETLTN

-1025 GDQIALE
+1025 GDQIAATAFPLL
-1032 MFNIYDTVTEKVA
+1032 IP
-1045 VYEKRLVGGF
+1045 
-1055 SFRLKDVLVGYKDV
+1055 
-1069 TTTKVVGNTL
+1069 
-1079 VDFQKVGEGLF
+1079 FQKVGEGLF

-1149 NNLIKIIENLDSTAE
+1149 NNLIKIIDSLDSTAE

-1191 TSSIRGAGSLEN
+1191 ISSIRGAGSVEN
-1203 LSSGINDYIE
+1203 LSNGINDYIE
-1213 NFLSDEE
+1213 GFLSDEE
-1220 RLSYKTMLLTKEF
+1220 KLSYRTMLLTKEF
-1233 DRLGISL
+1233 DRLGIAL
-1240 PTSKDAFK
+1240 PNSKDDFK
-1248 TLINSLDLTT
+1248 ALINSLDLTT
-1258 EDGQKL
+1258 EEGQKL
-1264 YGSLITLSG
+1264 YGRLITLSG

-1302 VVATLRGNNSSVSL
+1302 VVATLRGNNSSVTL
-1316 SQFNQAMLKAIDLST
+1316 GQFNQAMLKAIDLST

-1336 DFANA
+1336 DFADA

-1349 SALSDESNF
+1349 SALSNESNF

-1369 VAANQFEDL
+1369 VAANQFEQL

>member
-1 MATDITRLQIQIDTS
+1 MSTDITRLQIQIDTS

-67 INNRLRLATDGTN
+67 INNRLKLVTNGTN

-92 SQDTMVSF
+92 SQDTRVSF

-320 ATNTATATTTR
+320 ATNTATTTTTR

-388 KLKGLTS
+388 KLKGLTKT
-395 VQLDYQESLLQTEII
+395 QLDYQQSLLETEII
-410 QKRLDLANAKSKA
+410 QKRLELANAKSKA
-423 SSQGIFQSDEDFL
+423 SNQGIFQSDEDFL
-436 RARSEADKT
+436 KARSEADKT

-451 LTKSLRDLKKVRED
+451 LTKSLRELKKVRED

-495 DPYAVKVKEINQ
+495 DPYAVKVKDINQ

-521 STADIAELEKA
+521 TAKDIAELEKA

-543 ETKTSSPVKIEQ
+543 EPKPEKVKKDE

-574 KDYSSS
+574 KDYSSA

-637 DTAINSVL
+637 DTAINSIL
-645 KSFESLTD
+645 KSFDSLMD
-653 AQQEYNKFINK
+653 AQKEYNKFVTK
-664 EGVTKEQIAKADEK
+664 EGVTKEQIAKADAK

-688 NLAGSIGELFEA
+688 NLAGSIGELFRE
-700 GSRESASFK
+700 GSKESASFK

-722 AILTAGTGDPYT
+722 AILTQGTGDPYT

-747 SLLGNIGVAFGTSSV
+747 SLLGNIGVAFDGSSV

-833 FAFGEGFTPTSTTK
+833 FAFGEGFTPINTTT
-847 QNIKI
+847 QNVKLSNSFIKTMDFLT
-852 NNDIANAIVGG
+852 NPAGG
-863 GVGLVLSKLKI
+863 LLDKI
-874 PIISDIAGM
+874 LPLGSGNGII
-883 FGGLINNV
+883 GGLINKV
-891 MGGLFGKTSVSSTM
+891 LGSVFGKTSVSTTM
-905 TDSGIYFANQL
+905 IDSGIYFADQL

-922 NFNGSAYQTIQT
+922 NFNGAAYQTIQT
-934 TVSKKSWFGSSS
+934 TISKKSLFKKSS
-946 STTITDYFQA
+946 STTVTDYFQA
-956 LDNETER
+956 LDDETTR

-974 TALQA
+974 TVLQA
-979 GTALDMTAEDTEKKL
+979 GTALDKTAEQTAQSL
-994 SKFIVSIGKIS
+994 SGFIVSIGKIS
-1005 LKGKTGEQIQESLTN
+1005 LQGKTGEQIQETLTN
-1020 VFGKL
+1020 IFGKI
-1025 GDQIALE
+1025 GDDLAKTAFPAL
-1032 MFNIYDTVTEKVA
+1032 IP
-1045 VYEKRLVGGF
+1045 
-1055 SFRLKDVLVGYKDV
+1055 
-1069 TTTKVVGNTL
+1069 
-1079 VDFQKVGEGLF
+1079 FQKVGEGLF

-1102 ARFYIDRLG
+1102 ARFYIERLG
-1111 KSFNDLSYTE
+1111 VAFDDLSYTE

-1191 TSSIRGAGSLEN
+1191 TASIRGAGSVEN
-1203 LSSGINDYIE
+1203 LSNGINDYIE

-1220 RLSYKTMLLTKEF
+1220 RLYYRTMLLTKEF
-1233 DRLGISL
+1233 DRLGIAL
-1240 PTSKDAFK
+1240 PNSKDDFK
-1248 TLINSLDLTT
+1248 ALISGLDLTT
-1258 EDGQKL
+1258 EEGQKL
-1264 YGSLITLSG
+1264 YGQLIILSG

-1302 VVATLRGNNSSVSL
+1302 VVATLRGNNNSSVTL
-1316 SQFNQAMLKAIDLST
+1316 GQFNQAMLKAIDLST
-1331 TTNYQ
+1331 TTNYE

-1349 SALSDESNF
+1349 SALSNESNF
-1358 KTAKEMSFAQS
+1358 KNAKEMSFAQS
-1369 VAANQFEDL
+1369 IAANQFEEL

-1400 SSISGANGTV
+1400 SNTSGANGTV

>member
-1 MATDITRLQIQIDTS
+1 MATDITRLQVQIDTS

-51 TALTS
+51 TALTR

-67 INNRLRLATDGTN
+67 INNRLRLVTNGTE
-80 ELATA
+80 ELTQA

-92 SQDTMVSF
+92 SQDTRVSF

-172 TPRLARAIAEGMNVP
+172 TPRLARAIAEGMDVP

-247 GTGASKSF
+247 GTGASRSF

-305 SYLIATTTTTTAYNI
+305 SYLIATTTTTTAYSI
-320 ATNTATATTTR
+320 ATNTATTTTTR

-388 KLKGLTS
+388 KLKGLTKT
-395 VQLDYQESLLQTEII
+395 QLDYQESLLQTEII
-410 QKRLDLANAKSKA
+410 QKRLDLANAKAKA

-436 RARSEADKT
+436 RARSEADKI

-451 LTKSLRDLKKVRED
+451 LTKSSRELKKVRED
-465 LSNTKPVND
+465 LANTKPVND

-483 LKAIQQDLLKVI
+483 LKAIQQDLLKI
-495 DPYAVKVKEINQ
+495 TDPYAVKVKEINQ

-521 STADIAELEKA
+521 TAKDIADLEKA

-543 ETKTSSPVKIEQ
+543 EPKPEKVKKDE

-574 KDYSSS
+574 KDYSSA

-611 FDKFKEEAEKI
+611 FDKFKEEAKKI

-637 DTAINSVL
+637 DTAINSIL
-645 KSFESLTD
+645 KSFDSLMD
-653 AQQEYNKFINK
+653 AQKEYNKFVTK
-664 EGVTKEQIAKADEK
+664 EGVTKEQIAKADAK

-688 NLAGSIGELFEA
+688 NLAGSIGELFRE
-700 GSRESASFK
+700 GSKESASFK

-722 AILTAGTGDPYT
+722 AILTQGTGDPYT

-747 SLLGNIGVAFGTSSV
+747 SLLGNIGVAFGGSS
-762 SSVNMSAPVNTGTG
+762 SSTVNMSGAVNTGTG

-833 FAFGEGFTPTSTTK
+833 FAFGEGFQAINQTT
-847 QNIKI
+847 QNVKLSNSFIKTMDFLTNPAGKLLDKI
-852 NNDIANAIVGG
+852 LPLGSGNGIIG
-863 GVGLVLSKLKI
+863 GLVNKALGS
-874 PIISDIAGM
+874 
-883 FGGLINNV
+883 
-891 MGGLFGKTSVSSTM
+891 LFGKTTVSSAM
-905 TDSGIYFANQL
+905 TDSGIYFADQL

-922 NFNGSAYQTIQT
+922 NFNGSAYQTVLTIVNT
-934 TVSKKSWFGSSS
+934 KSLFKKSSMAWYQ
-946 STTITDYFQA
+946 DYFQA
-956 LDNETER
+956 LDSETTR

-974 TALQA
+974 TVLQA
-979 GTALDMTAEDTEKKL
+979 GTALDKTAEQTAQSL
-994 SKFIVSIGKIS
+994 SGFIVSIGKIS
-1005 LKGKTGEQIQESLTN
+1005 LNGKSGQQIQETLTN
-1020 VFGKL
+1020 IFGKL
-1025 GDQIALE
+1025 GDQIAATAFPLL
-1032 MFNIYDTVTEKVA
+1032 IP
-1045 VYEKRLVGGF
+1045 
-1055 SFRLKDVLVGYKDV
+1055 
-1069 TTTKVVGNTL
+1069 
-1079 VDFQKVGEGLF
+1079 FQKVGEGLF

-1102 ARFYIDRLG
+1102 ARYYIDRLG

-1127 DVGFEALYQ
+1127 NVGFEALYQ

-1164 ELYTAYSILDTLRS
+1164 ELYTAYSVLDTLRS

-1183 GLAVEGIS
+1183 GLSVEGIS
-1191 TSSIRGAGSLEN
+1191 FASIRGAGSVEN
-1203 LSSGINDYIE
+1203 LSNGINDYIE
-1213 NFLSDEE
+1213 GFLSDEE
-1220 RLSYKTMLLTKEF
+1220 KLSYRTMLLSKEF
-1233 DRLGISL
+1233 DRLGIAL
-1240 PTSKDAFK
+1240 PNSKDDFK
-1248 TLINSLDLTT
+1248 ALIQSLDLTS
-1258 EDGQKL
+1258 EEGQKL
-1264 YGSLITLSG
+1264 YGGLITLSG

-1302 VVATLRGNNSSVSL
+1302 VVATLRGNNSSVTL
-1316 SQFNQAMLKAIDLST
+1316 GQFNQAMLKAIDLST

-1349 SALSDESNF
+1349 SALSNESNF

-1369 VAANQFEDL
+1369 VAANQFEQL

>member
-1 MATDITRLQIQIDTS
+1 MATDIARLRVEIDTS

-67 INNRLRLATDGTN
+67 INNRLRLVTNGTE
-80 ELATA
+80 ELTQA

-92 SQDTMVSF
+92 SQDTRVSF

-144 VNAALVQLGQGLA
+144 VNTALVQLGQGLA

-187 LGKIRELAGEGKI
+187 LGKIRELASEGKI

-255 ADSIMSLSKLIDEN
+255 ADSIMSLSKSIDEN

-305 SYLIATTTTTTAYNI
+305 SYLIATTTTTTAYSI
-320 ATNTATATTTR
+320 ATNTATTTTTR

-388 KLKGLTS
+388 KLKGLTKI
-395 VQLDYQESLLQTEII
+395 QLDYQESLLQTEII

-495 DPYAVKVKEINQ
+495 DPYQVKVKEINQ
-507 KYDDMLIKLKMVKG
+507 RYDDMLIKLKMVKG

-543 ETKTSSPVKIEQ
+543 ETKTSSPVKTEQ

-574 KDYSSS
+574 KDYSSA

-596 AEQMDIMLQDAKTRY
+596 AEQMDIMLQDSKTRY

-637 DTAINSVL
+637 DTAINSIL
-645 KSFESLTD
+645 KSFDSLMD

-664 EGVTKEQIAKADEK
+664 EGVTKEQIAKADAK

-688 NLAGSIGELFEA
+688 NLAGSIGELFRE
-700 GSRESASFK
+700 GSKESASFK

-722 AILTAGTGDPYT
+722 AILTQGTGDPYT

-747 SLLGNIGVAFGTSSV
+747 SLLGNIGVAFGGSS
-762 SSVNMSAPVNTGTG
+762 SSTVNMSGAVNTGTG

-833 FAFGEGFTPTSTTK
+833 FAFGAGASEFDTGYKNNLKTVNGAFIFNP
-847 QNIKI
+847 I
-852 NNDIANAIVGG
+852 NDLI
-863 GVGLVLSKLKI
+863 SKI
-874 PIISDIAGM
+874 PVIGQINGM
-883 FGGLINNV
+883 FGGVINSV
-891 MGGLFGKTSVSSTM
+891 MGGLFGKTSVKTTM
-905 TDSGIYFANQL
+905 TDSGIYFADQL

-922 NFNGSAYQTIQT
+922 NFNGSAYQTIKTKT
-934 TVSKKSWFGSSS
+934 TKKSWFGSSS
-946 STTITDYFQA
+946 KTKTKDYFQA
-956 LDNETER
+956 LDSETER

-974 TALQA
+974 TVLQA
-979 GTALDMTAEDTEKKL
+979 GTALDKTAEQTAQSL
-994 SKFIVSIGKIS
+994 SGFVVSIGKIS
-1005 LKGKTGEQIQESLTN
+1005 LKDKTGEQIQETLTN
-1020 VFGKL
+1020 IFGKL
-1025 GDQIALE
+1025 GDQMAATAFPAL
-1032 MFNIYDTVTEKVA
+1032 IP
-1045 VYEKRLVGGF
+1045 
-1055 SFRLKDVLVGYKDV
+1055 
-1069 TTTKVVGNTL
+1069 
-1079 VDFQKVGEGLF
+1079 FQQVGEGLF

-1102 ARFYIDRLG
+1102 ARYYIDRLG

-1127 DVGFEALYQ
+1127 NVGFEALYQ

-1191 TSSIRGAGSLEN
+1191 MASIRGAGSVEN
-1203 LSSGINDYIE
+1203 LSNGINDYIE

-1220 RLSYKTMLLTKEF
+1220 KLSYKTMLLTKEF
-1233 DRLGISL
+1233 DRLGIAL
-1240 PTSKDAFK
+1240 PASKDDFK
-1248 TLINSLDLTT
+1248 ALINGLDLTT
-1258 EDGQKL
+1258 EEGQKL

-1302 VVATLRGNNSSVSL
+1302 VVATLRGSNNSSVTL
-1316 SQFNQAMLKAIDLST
+1316 GQFNQAMLKAIDLST

-1349 SALSDESNF
+1349 SALSNESNF
-1358 KTAKEMSFAQS
+1358 KNAKEMSFAQS

-1400 SSISGANGTV
+1400 SSISGVNGTV

>member
-1 MATDITRLQIQIDTS
+1 MATDITRLRVEIDTS

-67 INNRLRLATDGTN
+67 INNRLRLSTN
-80 ELATA
+80 STQELIQA

-92 SQDTMVSF
+92 SQDTRVSF

-144 VNAALVQLGQGLA
+144 VNVALVQLGQGLA

-305 SYLIATTTTTTAYNI
+305 SYLIATTTTTTAYNV
-320 ATNTATATTTR
+320 ATNTATTTTTR

-374 KMLEFGDATTSTAD
+374 KMLEFGDSTTSTAD
-388 KLKGLTS
+388 KLKGLTKT
-395 VQLDYQESLLQTEII
+395 QLDYQESLLQTEII

-436 RARSEADKT
+436 KARSEADKT

-465 LSNTKPVND
+465 LANTKPVND

-495 DPYAVKVKEINQ
+495 DPYQVKVKEINQ
-507 KYDDMLIKLKMVKG
+507 RYDDMLIKLKMVKG

-543 ETKTSSPVKIEQ
+543 EPKPEKVKKDE

-574 KDYSSS
+574 KDYSSA

-637 DTAINSVL
+637 DTAINSIL
-645 KSFESLTD
+645 KSFDSLMD
-653 AQQEYNKFINK
+653 AQKEYNKFVNK
-664 EGVTKEQIAKADEK
+664 EGVTKEQIAKADAK

-688 NLAGSIGELFEA
+688 NLAGSIGELFRE
-700 GSRESASFK
+700 GSKESASFK

-722 AILTAGTGDPYT
+722 AILTQGTGDPYT

-747 SLLGNIGVAFGTSSV
+747 SLLGNIGVAFGGSSV

-833 FAFGEGFTPTSTTK
+833 FAFGEGFTPINTTT
-847 QNIKI
+847 QNVKLTGSFIKAMDFI
-852 NNDIANAIVGG
+852 TNPAGG
-863 GVGLVLSKLKI
+863 LLDKI
-874 PIISDIAGM
+874 LPLGSGNGII
-883 FGGLINNV
+883 GGLINKV
-891 MGGLFGKTSVSSTM
+891 LGGVFGKTSVSSSM
-905 TDSGIYFANQL
+905 IDSGIYFANQL
-916 LTDAIE
+916 LANAIE

-934 TVSKKSWFGSSS
+934 TVSKKSWFKKSS
-946 STTITDYFQA
+946 STTIVDYFQA
-956 LDNETER
+956 LDNETTR

-974 TALQA
+974 TVLQA
-979 GTALDMTAEDTEKKL
+979 GTALDKTAEQTAQSL
-994 SKFIVSIGKIS
+994 SGFIVSIGKIS
-1005 LKGKTGEQIQESLTN
+1005 LKGKTGEQIQEDLTN
-1020 VFGKL
+1020 VFGKV
-1025 GDQIALE
+1025 GDQIAATAFPLL
-1032 MFNIYDTVTEKVA
+1032 IP
-1045 VYEKRLVGGF
+1045 
-1055 SFRLKDVLVGYKDV
+1055 
-1069 TTTKVVGNTL
+1069 
-1079 VDFQKVGEGLF
+1079 FQKVGEGLF

-1102 ARFYIDRLG
+1102 ARFYIERLG
-1111 KSFNDLSYTE
+1111 VTFDDLSYTD

-1127 DVGFEALYQ
+1127 NVGFEALYQ

-1164 ELYTAYSILDTLRS
+1164 ELYTTYSILDTLRS

-1191 TSSIRGAGSLEN
+1191 TASIRGAGSLEN

-1220 RLSYKTMLLTKEF
+1220 KLSYKTMLLTKEF
-1233 DRLGISL
+1233 DKLGIAL
-1240 PTSKDAFK
+1240 PNSKDDFK
-1248 TLINSLDLTT
+1248 ALIQSLDLTT
-1258 EDGQKL
+1258 EEGQKL
-1264 YGSLITLSG
+1264 YGQLITLSG

-1302 VVATLRGNNSSVSL
+1302 VVATLRGNNSSVTL
-1316 SQFNQAMLKAIDLST
+1316 GQFNQAMLKAIDLST
-1331 TTNYQ
+1331 TTNYE

-1349 SALSDESNF
+1349 SALSNESNF